1 MARKTAGNTTAR
13 RKSAQTAQ
21 NPRGPRKPAHKKP
34 TSKKKDAAKARQS
47 AAGREPAG
55 RRKTSA
61 AGKATASRKDSA
73 AHRAVGMSDA
83 ARSKSVR
90 SKAAG
95 SKSAVPELVARQV
108 AVGRV
113 VKHQAAAEKT
123 AERKPTDRKS
133 VERKATEPQTSR
145 GKPTPRKAAQPSVG
159 ERRAAS
165 AMPPAP
171 PKRTAAPLDFSKFPP
186 ESLTHAERWICLA
199 CVWEVFTR
207 HMGLAPRTALLEIK
221 RYTPSLEELGAQM
234 AARPYFIPGE
244 AKSPCPYC
252 GSSSKWHARM
262 ASHRIES
269 GKATDVLR
277 RELLKSLAKSA
288 DQFAVLEQKSTQQ
301 EAFFDWLEKISK
313 QLDLDNPGWLR
324 EVSLHYLSRKEPKVD
339 WNAEFQRIHSIRRSR
354 RLEEGWEV
362 DGRRLFLSPPLFDE
376 LLLVQ
381 YLLSRSH
388 RAGGLTL
395 ERRYTLPEL
404 WHRLRNSGYLRT
416 VGVTAGNPS
425 DALEQLLGYLGG
437 GDASVRFYYIVD
449 RRAFLE
455 TAKLLSA
462 AKSKR

>member
-1 MARKTAGNTTAR
+1 MRKTSAVAKTTGPRKTTAAPGSGTPETAR
-13 RKSAQTAQ
+13 RKSAWSKGAGSKTAV
-21 NPRGPRKPAHKKP
+21 
-34 TSKKKDAAKARQS
+34 S
-47 AAGREPAG
+47 EVAG
-55 RRKTSA
+55 RRLIA
-61 AGKATASRKDSA
+61 PRL
-73 AHRAVGMSDA
+73 VG
-83 ARSKSVR
+83 RQ
-90 SKAAG
+90 AAG
-95 SKSAVPELVARQV
+95 SKVPDSKSAKPNPLARK
-108 AVGRV
+108 A
-113 VKHQAAAEKT
+113 
-123 AERKPTDRKS
+123 AERKPTPRRHTQPIRTTKPS
-133 VERKATEPQTSR
+133 VAK
-145 GKPTPRKAAQPSVG
+145 RKAA
-159 ERRAAS
+159 AS
-165 AMPPAP
+165 LTPAAP
-171 PKRTAAPLDFSKFPP
+171 PRGAAAPLDFSKFPP
-186 ESLTHAERWICLA
+186 ESLTHGERWICLA

-207 HMGLAPRTALLEIK
+207 HMGLAPRPAIQEIK
-221 RYTPSLEELGAQM
+221 RYTPSLEELSSQM
-234 AARPYFIPGE
+234 ARPYFIPDDV
-244 AKSPCPYC
+244 KSTCPYC
-252 GSSSKWHARM
+252 GSSSKWHAHM

-277 RELLKSLAKSA
+277 RELLKSLAKSNE
-288 DQFAVLEQKSTQQ
+288 QFAVLEQKSTQQ

-339 WNAEFQRIHSIRRSR
+339 WNSEFRRIHSIRRSR

-362 DGRRLFLSPPLFDE
+362 DGGRLFLAPLLFDE

-425 DALEQLLGYLGG
+425 DALEQLLGYLSG

-449 RRAFLE
+449 RRGFLE
-455 TAKLLSA
+455 TAKLLNA